1 MSEKD
6 MGFEQ
11 AIEKLEEIVKQLE
24 EGGLSLDKSLE
35 TYTEGVRLIKFC
47 NKELNKAEKKI
58 EIVLNED
65 EGYTDVVPYEQ
76 GEELN

>member
-6 MGFEQ
+6 MEFEQ
-11 AIEKLEEIVKQLE
+11 AVEKLEEIVKQLE

-58 EIVLNED
+58 EMVLNDD
-65 EGYTDVVPYEQ
+65 EGYSDVVPYDQ
-76 GEELN
+76 REELN

>member
-6 MGFEQ
+6 MEFEQ
-11 AIEKLEEIVKQLE
+11 AVEKLEEIVKQLE

-35 TYTEGVRLIKFC
+35 TYTEGVKLIKFC

-58 EIVLNED
+58 EMVLNDD
-65 EGYTDVVPYEQ
+65 EGYSDVVPYDQ
-76 GEELN
+76 REELN